1 MKQLLKRYELVFF
14 FLLTYLLSWWSVP
27 MMSGALIP
35 QGPMFAAVIM
45 IALTMGR
52 PGLREY
58 WKRLTN
64 WRAGWWFLIAPLIII
79 GYTGLALVINLL
91 FGATLAE
98 TPHWLALGTFVQL
111 LLVGGLWEE
120 PGWTGYALPKLE
132 ERFANQPN
140 GTWIAPLVLGIFR
153 ALWHLPLFLYGKMY
167 WFDIF
172 VFSFAFQIIIAWLY
186 HKSGK
191 SVPVVML
198 FHLISNISGALLF
211 PVFVGAERLTFYA
224 LFVSLAVLVALA
236 LIWFS
241 QIKLRQEKVEIASK
255 IKIPL

>member
-1 MKQLLKRYELVFF
+1 MKDFLKRYELVLFF
-14 FLLTYLLSWWSVP
+14 PLTYLLSWWSVP
-27 MMSGALIP
+27 LMNGALIP
-35 QGPMFAAVIM
+35 QGPMFAAAIM
-45 IALTMGR
+45 IALTRGR

-58 WKRLTN
+58 WQRLTN
-64 WRAGWWFLIAPLIII
+64 WRAGWWYLIAPLIIV
-79 GYTGLALVINLL
+79 GYTGIAFVINLF

-98 TPHWLALGTFVQL
+98 TPHWLALGTLVQL

-120 PGWTGYALPKLE
+120 PGWTGYALPKFE
-132 ERFANQPN
+132 EHFANRPN
-140 GTWIAPLVLGIFR
+140 GVWLAPLALGVFR
-153 ALWHLPLFLYGKMY
+153 AIWHLPLFLYGKMY

-198 FHLISNISGALLF
+198 FHFVSNISGSVMF
-211 PVFVGAERLTFYA
+211 PVFVGDERLMFYA
-224 LFVSLAVLVALA
+224 LFIALAVFVALA
-236 LIWFS
+236 LVWFS
-241 QIKLRQEKVEIASK
+241 QIKLRQEEVDVDSK